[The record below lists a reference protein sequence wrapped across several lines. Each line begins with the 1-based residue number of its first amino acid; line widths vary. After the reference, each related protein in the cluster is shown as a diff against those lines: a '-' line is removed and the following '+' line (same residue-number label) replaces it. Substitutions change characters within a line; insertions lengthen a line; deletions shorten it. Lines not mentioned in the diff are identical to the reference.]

1 MGKDVLSVKDMRPDL
16 ERIIDLAI
24 EMKKD
29 KYRRYKEVDN
39 RTIALIFEKPST
51 RTRVSFQVAMD
62 QLGGHSIVLNPS
74 DMQLG
79 RGETIEDTAKV
90 LSSYV
95 DIIAYRA
102 FKHQNMVELARNSS
116 VPVINALDDLEHPV
130 QMLADF
136 MTIKEVKGKLSGLKL
151 VYVGDGNNVAN
162 SLLYASAML
171 GVNMIASTPRDF
183 GPDQTIFRMAKEIA
197 RENNAILN
205 VSHDP
210 ANDVNGADVIYTD
223 VWVSMGEE
231 DRKDRKVRYFEGFQ
245 VNRELIARARKDYM
259 FLHCL
264 PAHRGLEVSE
274 EIIDGPNSYVFQ
286 QAENRLHSEKA
297 LLLWL
302 LNNRKFP

>member
-1 MGKDVLSVKDMRPDL
+1 MGKDILSVRDMQQDF
-16 ERIIDLAI
+16 EKIIDLAI
-24 EMKKD
+24 DLKKER
-29 KYRRYKEVDN
+29 YRRYPEADN
-39 RTIALIFEKPST
+39 KTLAMIFEKPST

-79 RGETIEDTAKV
+79 RGETIEDTARV
-90 LSSYV
+90 LSSFV
-95 DIIAYRA
+95 DVIAYRA
-102 FKHQNMVELARNSS
+102 FKHHNMVTLARNST
-116 VPVINALDDLEHPV
+116 VPVINALDDIEHPV

-151 VYVGDGNNVAN
+151 VYVGDGNNVTN
-162 SLLYASAML
+162 SLLYACAIL
-171 GVNMIASTPRDF
+171 GINMIASTPQDF
-183 GPDQTIFRMAKEIA
+183 GPDPTIFMMAKEMA
-197 RENNAILN
+197 REKNAVLTI
-205 VSHDP
+205 SHDP
-210 ANDVNGADVIYTD
+210 ANDMNGADVIYTD

-231 DRKDRKVRYFEGFQ
+231 DRKERKERYFEGFQ
-245 VNRELIARARKDYM
+245 VNRQLIARARKDYM

-302 LNNRKFP
+302 LRNKNI